1 MCNDQKGGCHPSH
14 SYPEKRWIQ
23 FLILRVACEKPMHG
37 YGMIK
42 RIEELSEGRHVIKT
56 GTMYT
61 TLRRMEKEGLVES
74 GWEKGDSGPD
84 KRIYEITEQGRAHLK
99 NWLEMIK
106 ERKKMMEKMVRFYE
120 KEFGDENQRR

>member
-1 MCNDQKGGCHPSH
+1 
-14 SYPEKRWIQ
+14 
-23 FLILRVACEKPMHG
+23 MHG